1 MKLPARGAAKYRFN
15 VFCGHPRGKMI
26 LVKYSSQILC
36 EYEGFRLARKYVY
49 GPGIDEPVR
58 MTILPNTDLNGDSS
72 TDLQDIYVMSAS
84 WMRHSGDPA
93 YNHTADL
100 NSDGVVDNL
109 DADIL
114 AGNWRAVNAAGR
126 HYYYHFDGLGS
137 VIALTDSSGKTVEIY
152 RYSAFGQTTIY
163 NAQNHPIAASQV
175 DNIYYFTGR
184 QLDTETGLYYYRA
197 RMYSPALGR
206 FMQTD
211 PAGYADGMNWYAYC
225 GNNPIIYVDPSGK
238 WLETAWDVFNVVAG
252 VTSCIANINQGNYGW
267 AALDAAG
274 VVYDVVATAVPF
286 LPGGASAG
294 FKAAR
299 AGNTVMDSFDV
310 AKDVIRIANKTND
323 VAKVVDNTADATSY
337 GRKLHKTVGNAME
350 DKLDNLGNYAK
361 GANRS
366 TGKQPDFPGDGIW
379 ADITTARPGEWQKHV
394 KRYSNQFGE
403 GIPIL
408 YERGRGVTSVDDMW
422 RLRTGAG
429 VGLGVSQWG
438 SQCKQ

>member
-1 MKLPARGAAKYRFN
+1 VYN
-15 VFCGHPRGKMI
+15 
-26 LVKYSSQILC
+26 SSQILC

-175 DNIYYFTGR
+175 GNIYYFTAR

-211 PAGYADGMNWYAYC
+211 PVGYGAGMNLYLYC
-225 GNNPIIYVDPSGK
+225 SNNPIVFVDPDGELPEWAWQLLAGMPTIPQGAVDFAAGAGDNLSFGVTKLIRNAGDFNNEVNLNSGYY
-238 WLETAWDVFNVVAG
+238 TAGEWTGTAITVATGVAG
-252 VTSCIANINQGNYGW
+252 GIK
-267 AALDAAG
+267 AAG
-274 VVYDVVATAVPF
+274 
-286 LPGGASAG
+286 
-294 FKAAR
+294 
-299 AGNTVMDSFDV
+299 
-310 AKDVIRIANKTND
+310 
-323 VAKVVDNTADATSY
+323 
-337 GRKLHKTVGNAME
+337 
-350 DKLDNLGNYAK
+350 AK
-361 GANRS
+361 GAGKEFSHWIPNRVLKS
-366 TGKQPDFPGDGIW
+366 SGDDFVQNTFGKSIFNGNYVTKEVHALSDPFRYRFMPKAWKELNPINSPLLRQWERIPNLYKGTALGIG
-379 ADITTARPGEWQKHV
+379 TAAAQH
-394 KRYSNQFGE
+394 
-403 GIPIL
+403 
-408 YERGRGVTSVDDMW
+408 
-422 RLRTGAG
+422 
-429 VGLGVSQWG
+429 GLNNTI
-438 SQCKQ
+438 K

>member
-1 MKLPARGAAKYRFN
+1 
-15 VFCGHPRGKMI
+15 MI
-26 LVKYSSQILC
+26 FVKYSSQILC

-114 AGNWRAVNAAGR
+114 AGNWRAVNAAGQ

-175 DNIYYFTGR
+175 GNIYYFTGR

-211 PAGYADGMNWYAYC
+211 PVGYADGMNWYAYC
-225 GNNPIIYVDPSGK
+225 VNNPVNFADPLGLCSKGRDPLDFSNLKSYEIDDAINGLTEEQKNELRRRINDELGEMYWELQKRNLIPFHYKKIYIPGLLNECND
-238 WLETAWDVFNVVAG
+238 
-252 VTSCIANINQGNYGW
+252 Q
-267 AALDAAG
+267 AL
-274 VVYDVVATAVPF
+274 
-286 LPGGASAG
+286 S
-294 FKAAR
+294 
-299 AGNTVMDSFDV
+299 DSQYLNDK
-310 AKDVIRIANKTND
+310 KDWKYWNPNG
-323 VAKVVDNTADATSY
+323 Y
-337 GRKLHKTVGNAME
+337 
-350 DKLDNLGNYAK
+350 
-361 GANRS
+361 
-366 TGKQPDFPGDGIW
+366 
-379 ADITTARPGEWQKHV
+379 
-394 KRYSNQFGE
+394 
-403 GIPIL
+403 
-408 YERGRGVTSVDDMW
+408 
-422 RLRTGAG
+422 
-429 VGLGVSQWG
+429 VS
-438 SQCKQ
+438 